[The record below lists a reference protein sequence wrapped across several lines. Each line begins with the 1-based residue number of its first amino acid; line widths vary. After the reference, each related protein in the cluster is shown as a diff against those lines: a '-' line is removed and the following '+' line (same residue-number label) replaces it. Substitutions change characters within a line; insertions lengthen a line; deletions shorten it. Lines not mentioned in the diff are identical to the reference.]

1 MNKAVSN
8 IALCAGDG
16 KPETTNPKSFPGS
29 KPGAAMDKG
38 DMGLGPSENLPCTN
52 FRNGLEPKD
61 EEKIKFI
68 ECETPGNRVL
78 EDI

>member
-38 DMGLGPSENLPCTN
+38 DMGL
-52 FRNGLEPKD
+52 
-61 EEKIKFI
+61 
-68 ECETPGNRVL
+68 
-78 EDI
+78 